1 MRFVKEPT
9 REVLRW
15 SWIRRLHLSYAFD
28 EELTWSFFRWFSRDT
43 GSSCYTIPYGGIDL
57 TFGCYTI
64 AIQYNLELTALILV
78 PGQCHFPTIDRLLL
92 RQLALCQCSLESFQR
107 SFNFSSALIYCFTV
121 LAHESPFLWRELYTK
136 FVCLFCN
143 NLHFFF
149 RCDFGRLVMEITV
162 IEAKK
167 KFDLIISY
175 SRSPLQDY
183 NTMLLC
189 RQTLY
194 EIVFRMNKDP
204 LRFSG

>member
-1 MRFVKEPT
+1 MSAARPGSFDRSESLGFSLLPESLPVPMFLLPPDLAASDRLLWSKWGSSKNPLEKFCA
-9 REVLRW
+9 EVELEDCIW
-15 SWIRRLHLSYAFD
+15 VIPFD

-64 AIQYNLELTALILV
+64 AIQYNLELTAFILV

-92 RQLALCQCSLESFQR
+92 RWVLQR

-143 NLHFFF
+143 NLAFFF
-149 RCDFGRLVMEITV
+149 LMWLRKTCNGDYSNWS
-162 IEAKK
+162 KK
-167 KFDLIISY
+167 KLIW
-175 SRSPLQDY
+175 L
-183 NTMLLC
+183 
-189 RQTLY
+189 
-194 EIVFRMNKDP
+194 
-204 LRFSG
+204 